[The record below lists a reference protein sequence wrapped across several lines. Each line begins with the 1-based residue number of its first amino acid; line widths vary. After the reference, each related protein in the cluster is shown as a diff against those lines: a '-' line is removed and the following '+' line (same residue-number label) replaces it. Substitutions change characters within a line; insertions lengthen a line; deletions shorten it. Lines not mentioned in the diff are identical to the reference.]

1 MLRRTLTFALVLI
14 AVSSWAQKDAVQLK
28 YAETITVKDLKSRL
42 EIIASDDFEGRETG
56 QPGQKKAAEYIKER
70 FQDFGYQPI
79 EKLGGYFQPFKLQLT
94 YPDTVKL
101 IVGRDSLEFL
111 KDMYYFP
118 GFGDMRI
125 ETDML
130 LFHGYGIESE
140 KYNDYKNITPTN
152 RVVMILGGEPT
163 DKKGNSLITGTKEK
177 SEWTTDWAKK
187 IELAQAKGVK
197 ALLIIDDNFSTSVS
211 QFGRYIKRPD
221 LQLGDVSVEPTG
233 IPLIFISSKM
243 ADKIVEGAGMK
254 DLRKKMIKGIS
265 KKKTPH
271 AQDIFDL
278 PIVIDVKKNREELTS
293 ENVLA
298 YLEGTEKPNELVVV
312 TSHYDHLGKKG
323 DDIFNGADDDGSGTT
338 SLLELAEAFALA
350 KKEGHGPKRS
360 MLFMTVSGEEK
371 GLLGSEFYTD
381 NPVFPL
387 ENTVA
392 DLNIDMI
399 GRIDENHAPDSNYVY
414 IIGSDKLSTELHAL
428 SEKTN
433 ETYSGIDFDYTYNDE
448 KDPNRFYYRSD
459 HYNFAKNDIPVIF
472 YFTGVHED
480 YHQTTDTVDKI
491 MFQKME
497 KIARL
502 IFHTAWE
509 IANRDERLKVDKTPQ
524 PPKGE

>member
-1 MLRRTLTFALVLI
+1 MLRTVLTFAF
-14 AVSSWAQKDAVQLK
+14 VSGWFYGFAQQDELQMK
-28 YAETITVKDLKSRL
+28 YAETITAKDLKSRL

-56 QPGQKKAAEYIKER
+56 QPGQKKAAEYIKSQ
-70 FQDFGYQPI
+70 FQEFGFQPI
-79 EKLGGYFQPFKLQLT
+79 KEIGGYFQPFKLQLT

-101 IVGRDSLEFL
+101 VVGTDTLKFL

-118 GFGDMRI
+118 GFGDMLI
-125 ETDML
+125 KTENLMYL
-130 LFHGYGIESE
+130 GYGIDAK
-140 KYNDYKNITPTN
+140 KYSDYNGASVSG
-152 RVVMILGGEPT
+152 RVVMISGGEPT
-163 DKKGNSLITGTKEK
+163 DKKGNSWVSGTKEK
-177 SEWTTDWAKK
+177 SDWTVDWTKK
-187 IELAQAKGVK
+187 IELAQSKGAK
-197 ALLIIDDNFSTSVS
+197 ALLIVDNNFTSSVS

-221 LQLGDVSVEPTG
+221 LQLGDASVAPEG
-233 IPLIFISSKM
+233 IPLIYISSKM
-243 ADKIVEGAGMK
+243 ANRILNGAGIKGGHQKLDDKINK
-254 DLRKKMIKGIS
+254 KGIPLKEELNVS
-265 KKKTPH
+265 VT
-271 AQDIFDL
+271 
-278 PIVIDVKKNREELTS
+278 IDVKKNREELTS

-298 YLEGTEKPNELVVV
+298 YLEGTEKPNELVIV

-323 DDIFNGADDDGSGTT
+323 DDIYNGADDDGSGTS
-338 SLLELAEAFALA
+338 SLIELAQAFSQA
-350 KKEGHGPKRS
+350 KKDGNGPKRS

-381 NPVFPL
+381 HPVFPL

-392 DLNIDMI
+392 NLNIDMI

-433 ETYSGIDFDYTYNDE
+433 SSYAGIEFDYTYNDE
-448 KDPNRFYYRSD
+448 NDPNRFYYRSD
-459 HYNFAKNDIPVIF
+459 HYNFAKNKIPVIF

-509 IANRDERLKVDKTPQ
+509 IANRDERLKVDVIPT
-524 PPKGE
+524 E

>member
-1 MLRRTLTFALVLI
+1 MLRRLLICVLVLNCI
-14 AVSSWAQKDAVQLK
+14 SAWAQKDEVQLK
-28 YAETITVKDLKSRL
+28 YAETITVKDLRARL
-42 EIIASDDFEGRETG
+42 QIIASDDFEGRETG
-56 QPGQKKAAEYIKER
+56 QPGQKKAANYIKDR
-70 FQDFGYQPI
+70 FQDFGYLPI
-79 EKLGGYFQPFKLQLT
+79 EKMGGYFQPFKLQLT

-101 IVGRDSLEFL
+101 TIGNESLKFL
-111 KDMYYFP
+111 KDMYYFL

-140 KYNDYKNITPTN
+140 NYNDYKNVTPKN
-152 RVVMILGGEPT
+152 RVIMILAGEPT

-197 ALLIIDDNFSTSVS
+197 ALFIIDDNFTSSVS

-221 LQLGDVSVEPTG
+221 LQLGDKAVMPDG

-243 ADKIVEGAGMK
+243 ADKILEGAGMK
-254 DLRKKMIKGIS
+254 GLRKKLIKGIS
-265 KKKTPH
+265 KKKKPGG
-271 AQDIFDL
+271 QDIFDL
-278 PIVIDVKKNREELTS
+278 PIVLDVKKKRDELTS

-298 YLEGTEKPNELVVV
+298 YLEGTEKPNELVVI

-323 DDIFNGADDDGSGTT
+323 DEIFNGADDDGSGTT

-381 NPVFPL
+381 NPIFPL

-392 DLNIDMI
+392 NLNIDMI
-399 GRIDENHAPDSNYVY
+399 GRIDEQHAPDSNYVY
-414 IIGSDKLSTELHAL
+414 IIGSNKLSTELHAL

-433 ETYSGIDFDYTYNDE
+433 KTYSEIDLDYTYNDE
-448 KDPNRFYYRSD
+448 NDPNRFYYRSD
-459 HYNFAKNDIPVIF
+459 HYNFAKNNIPVIF
-472 YFTGVHED
+472 YFSGVHED
-480 YHQTTDTVDKI
+480 YHQPTDTVDKI

-509 IANRDERLKVDKTPQ
+509 IANRAERLKVDAP
-524 PPKGE
+524 

>member
-1 MLRRTLTFALVLI
+1 MLKQILTFGLMLSCVI
-14 AVSSWAQKDAVQLK
+14 AWAQKDEVQLK
-28 YAETITVKDLKSRL
+28 YAETITVKDLRKRL

-56 QPGQKKAAEYIKER
+56 QPGQKKAANYIKER
-70 FQDFGYQPI
+70 FQEFGYQPI
-79 EKLGGYFQPFKLQLT
+79 EKLGGYFQPFTLQLT
-94 YPDTVKL
+94 YPDTVRL
-101 IVGRDSLEFL
+101 VVGKDSLKFL

-118 GFGDMRI
+118 GFGDMLI
-125 ETDML
+125 ETEDL
-130 LFHGYGIESE
+130 LYLGFGIDSE
-140 KYNDYKNITPTN
+140 KYSDYKDTKVAG
-152 RVVMILGGEPT
+152 RVVMISGGEPT
-163 DKKGNSLITGTKEK
+163 DKKRISWVNGTKEK
-177 SEWTTDWAKK
+177 SDWTVDWTKK

-197 ALLIIDDNFSTSVS
+197 ALLIIDDNFASSVS

-221 LQLGDVSVEPTG
+221 LKLSDAPVEANG

-243 ADKIVEGAGMK
+243 ANRILKGAG
-254 DLRKKMIKGIS
+254 IKGGHEKLEKKIS
-265 KKKTPH
+265 RKGVPFNKELNVPVT
-271 AQDIFDL
+271 
-278 PIVIDVKKNREELTS
+278 IDVNKNREELTS

-298 YLEGTEKPNELVVV
+298 YLEGTEKPDELVVV

-323 DDIFNGADDDGSGTT
+323 DEIFNGADDDGSGT
-338 SLLELAEAFALA
+338 SSVLEMAEAFALA

-387 ENTVA
+387 KNTVA
-392 DLNIDMI
+392 NLNIDMI

-428 SEKTN
+428 SENVNT
-433 ETYSGIDFDYTYNDE
+433 TYSGIEFDYTYNDVN
-448 KDPNRFYYRSD
+448 DPNRFYYRSD
-459 HYNFAKNDIPVIF
+459 HYNFAKNNIPVIF

-480 YHQTTDTVDKI
+480 YHQPTDTVDKI

-509 IANRDERLKVDKTPQ
+509 IANRDERLKVNVI
-524 PPKGE
+524 PKE

>member
-1 MLRRTLTFALVLI
+1 MVKQLLTFVLTLSCV
-14 AVSSWAQKDAVQLK
+14 ATWAQKDDVQLK
-28 YAETITVKDLKSRL
+28 YAETITVLDLRSRL

-56 QPGQKKAAEYIKER
+56 QLGQKKAANYIKER
-70 FQDFGYQPI
+70 FQEFGYQPI

-101 IVGRDSLEFL
+101 VVGNDSLQFL

-118 GFGDMRI
+118 GFGDIFIKTENLLYLGFGI
-125 ETDML
+125 ETEL
-130 LFHGYGIESE
+130 YS
-140 KYNDYKNITPTN
+140 DYKDAEVGG
-152 RVVMILGGEPT
+152 RVVMISSGEPIN
-163 DKKGNSLITGTKEK
+163 KKGISWVSGVEEK
-177 SEWTTDWAKK
+177 SDWTVDWGKK

-211 QFGRYIKRPD
+211 KFGRYIKRPD
-221 LQLGDVSVEPTG
+221 MKVSDKPVEAKG
-233 IPLIFISSKM
+233 IPLIYISSKM
-243 ADKIVEGAGMK
+243 ANRILKGAGIK
-254 DLRKKMIKGIS
+254 EGHQKLESKINKKGVP
-265 KKKTPH
+265 KKVELGVSVT
-271 AQDIFDL
+271 
-278 PIVIDVKKNREELTS
+278 IDVKKNREELTS

-298 YLEGTEKPNELVVV
+298 YLKGSEKPEELVVV
-312 TSHYDHLGKKG
+312 TSHYDHLGRKG
-323 DDIFNGADDDGSGTT
+323 DRIFNGADDDGSGTT

-381 NPVFPL
+381 NPVYSL
-387 ENTVA
+387 TNTVA
-392 DLNIDMI
+392 NLNIDMI

-433 ETYSGIDFDYTYNDE
+433 KTYTGIEFDYAYNDE
-448 KDPNRFYYRSD
+448 NDPNRFYYRSD
-459 HYNFAKNDIPVIF
+459 HYNFAKNNIPVIF

-480 YHQTTDTVDKI
+480 YHQPTDTVDKI
-491 MFQKME
+491 MFQKMQ

-509 IANRDERLKVDKTPQ
+509 IANRDARLEVDVLPS
-524 PPKGE
+524 E